1 MTAPAHPAHPAGSRS
16 PTGDPYPA
24 IRDRRATSME
34 KMPMQRRPT
43 RAARTS
49 RDGCSHTVPAPAGRT
64 RCPGFVPFVAGTLIS
79 ASMALPVTLPA
90 QDPLVGRPAVE
101 ALRFPSLRFQPPE
114 PKEFELTNGI
124 KVFYMEDRSLPLVY
138 VFARFRGGSAHFD
151 RSLFAAAT
159 AVPAL
164 LRTGGTTT
172 LPPDSVDKL
181 VEFYALGMSFG
192 SGGQS
197 SFASLNTLTRHAD
210 FALRLWTD
218 MLRNPRFDSAQVE
231 IWRTR
236 ELESVRRRP
245 DNPQSLAFS
254 EFNHLMFGEHPVG
267 WIMEPGDLE
276 PEDLSPDKLRRVHR
290 QIFCRENATL
300 GITGDIGRQ
309 EARAALDAVLG
320 NLPRCP
326 RTLPEPPSPRIRRQG
341 GVFLIPK
348 ALEQSTIVM
357 GQPGGIRQRNHR
369 DYFASRVAN
378 SILGASGFTSRIL
391 SRARTEKGY
400 AYSASS
406 FWTAPLHYEGVV
418 GALTQTKS
426 STTLPAIRLIRQ
438 ILQEMLDAPPLQDE
452 VRVAIDDFVNGFVFN
467 FEDPAAIIARRMSY
481 VAAGLPSNWPQLFLD
496 GVQRV
501 TPADVRAVMRRYVR
515 PDHMTILVVG
525 DSTRFGEPL
534 SALGPVTVIQ
544 PEGVSP

>member
-1 MTAPAHPAHPAGSRS
+1 MRTPEHRVHPVLTRGRAADALHGCRGRGARRRTAPAGGARRRGSALFLAS
-16 PTGDPYPA
+16 A
-24 IRDRRATSME
+24 I
-34 KMPMQRRPT
+34 
-43 RAARTS
+43 
-49 RDGCSHTVPAPAGRT
+49 VPAS
-64 RCPGFVPFVAGTLIS
+64 I
-79 ASMALPVTLPA
+79 ALPARLLA
-90 QDPLVGRPAVE
+90 QEPLVGKPAVE
-101 ALRFPSLRFQPPE
+101 ALRFPPLRFQPPE
-114 PKEFELTNGI
+114 PTEFELSNGI
-124 KVFYMEDRSLPLVY
+124 KVFYLEDRSLPLVY

-164 LRTGGTTT
+164 LRTGGTNT
-172 LPPDSVDKL
+172 LPPDSVDEL
-181 VEFYALGMSFG
+181 IEFYALGMSFG

-197 SFASLNTLTRHAD
+197 SFTSLNTLTRHAD
-210 FALRLWTD
+210 LALRLWAD

-231 IWRTR
+231 VWRAR

-254 EFNHLMFGEHPVG
+254 EFNHLMFGDHPVG
-267 WIMEPGDLE
+267 WIMEPADLE
-276 PEDLSPDKLRRVHR
+276 PENLSPDKLRRVHR
-290 QIFCRENATL
+290 EIFCRDNATL
-300 GITGDIGRQ
+300 GITGDIGRR
-309 EARAALDAVLG
+309 EAHAALEEVLG
-320 NLPRCP
+320 DLPRCP
-326 RTLPEPPSPRIRRQG
+326 RTLPEPPSPRIRSEG

-406 FWTAPLHYEGVV
+406 FWTAPLRHEGVV

-438 ILQEMLDAPPLQDE
+438 IMQEMLDAPPTRDE

-481 VAAGLPSNWPQLFLD
+481 VEVGLPFNWLQLFLD
-496 GVQRV
+496 GIQRV

-515 PDHMTILVVG
+515 PHNLTILVVG

-544 PEGVSP
+544 PKGVSP